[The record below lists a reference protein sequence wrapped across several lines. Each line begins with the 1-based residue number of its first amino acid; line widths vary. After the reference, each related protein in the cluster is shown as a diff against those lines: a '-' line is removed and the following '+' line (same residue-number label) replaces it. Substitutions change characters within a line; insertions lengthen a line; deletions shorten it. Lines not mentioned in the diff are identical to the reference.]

1 MHLCIFSAS
10 YLNATTQAGKKRE
23 HRRKSAPAIC
33 PARCMIEMER
43 TSNGAARHAL
53 LVKFNSTKVQT
64 LTPAPPAHAQHTGV
78 YATPKNK
85 TVSGVQRGLSQV
97 CLSCAP
103 SPRVMLLQYCVC
115 FRMLTYADVC
125 WRMPQVSLKCACPVH
140 PLRVVMLLQ
149 YCAYYA
155 RYGRPGG
162 DHAHSYGRP
171 KCRRC

>member
-1 MHLCIFSAS
+1 MHLCVFSAS

-103 SPRVMLLQYCVC
+103 SPRRHASAILRLLCAL
-115 FRMLTYADVC
+115 RPTGRGPRTRI
-125 WRMPQVSLKCACPVH
+125 WPTEMP
-140 PLRVVMLLQ
+140 
-149 YCAYYA
+149 
-155 RYGRPGG
+155 
-162 DHAHSYGRP
+162 
-171 KCRRC
+171 